1 MFRYNSQCVIVV
13 IFCIHLLGP
22 FRLGHRWLL
31 FVDVVGIVRTVYERE
46 RFFIVDFSNSIY
58 YLLYL
63 VDDGT
68 GCITCTI
75 WRRGCSN
82 LFNVLS
88 TTKNSF
94 DFEQHYLCEQLIK
107 LSCKSQPIS
116 SSAEQSSNLHVGQ
129 ILQLRGRLKCFR
141 GKLKLNTYF
150 CRSIKEESEL
160 LHHIIHRYRL
170 QEEIYSNPYDPG
182 VVAENI
188 KKSHVVGFVNLAN
201 SLVTECC
208 RILVQDNVQLFTKLD
223 LCLHPKIVESVT
235 ANWRSLTMAYDE
247 SETDYLRQSF
257 IEVDEGVV
265 QSSAAEN
272 KVLNPKKLQL
282 IVASLIERLLIEG
295 WIFPAT
301 QSIGG
306 MRTYYVSYE
315 YFCKF
320 VQENK
325 KLLDAVYG
333 IIFSQGNF
341 RMHCNFYVCY
351 IELLLL
357 FISFLGINK
366 EISLHNILHSI
377 RQRSFPD
384 NLQLTRITL
393 NALKHLLNELES
405 ESRIYQSN
413 FGCYSVA

>member
-1 MFRYNSQCVIVV
+1 MSLSCLDDSRWLSAVLPDANQTQSHALSLILDPLANEHYQL
-13 IFCIHLLGP
+13 LLGE
-22 FRLGHRWLL
+22 LSEIKL
-31 FVDVVGIVRTVYERE
+31 VGG
-46 RFFIVDFSNSIY
+46 N
-58 YLLYL
+58 

-116 SSAEQSSNLHVGQ
+116 SSTEQSSNLHVGQ

-188 KKSHVVGFVNLAN
+188 KKSHVVNLAN

-257 IEVDEGVV
+257 IEVDEGE

-306 MRTYYVSYE
+306 MRTYY
-315 YFCKF
+315 F

-333 IIFSQGNF
+333 IIFSQ
-341 RMHCNFYVCY
+341 
-351 IELLLL
+351 
-357 FISFLGINK
+357 GINK

-384 NLQLTRITL
+384 SLQLTRITL
-393 NALKHLLNELES
+393 NALKHLLNQLES

>member
-1 MFRYNSQCVIVV
+1 MSLSCLDDSRWLSAVLPDANQTQSHALSLILDPLANEHYQ
-13 IFCIHLLGP
+13 LLLGELSKIKLVGGNGP

-46 RFFIVDFSNSIY
+46 RFFIVD
-58 YLLYL
+58 
-63 VDDGT
+63 
-68 GCITCTI
+68 C
-75 WRRGCSN
+75 
-82 LFNVLS
+82 
-88 TTKNSF
+88 
-94 DFEQHYLCEQLIK
+94 
-107 LSCKSQPIS
+107 
-116 SSAEQSSNLHVGQ
+116 
-129 ILQLRGRLKCFR
+129 
-141 GKLKLNTYF
+141 
-150 CRSIKEESEL
+150 SIKEESEL

-170 QEEIYSNPYDPG
+170 HEEIYSNPYDPG

-188 KKSHVVGFVNLAN
+188 KKSHVVNLAN

-257 IEVDEGVV
+257 IEVDEGE

-272 KVLNPKKLQL
+272 KALNPKKLQL

-306 MRTYYVSYE
+306 MRTYY
-315 YFCKF
+315 F

-333 IIFSQGNF
+333 IIFSQ
-341 RMHCNFYVCY
+341 
-351 IELLLL
+351 
-357 FISFLGINK
+357 GINK

-393 NALKHLLNELES
+393 NALKHLLNQLES

>member
-1 MFRYNSQCVIVV
+1 LPFLKHGLEGQIALQSSHWPRQLSNSTQS
-13 IFCIHLLGP
+13 GP

-46 RFFIVDFSNSIY
+46 RFFIVD
-58 YLLYL
+58 L
-63 VDDGT
+63 DDGT

-116 SSAEQSSNLHVGQ
+116 SSTEQSSNLHVGQ

-188 KKSHVVGFVNLAN
+188 KKSHVVNLAN

-257 IEVDEGVV
+257 IEVDEGE

-306 MRTYYVSYE
+306 MRTYY
-315 YFCKF
+315 F

-333 IIFSQGNF
+333 IIFSQ
-341 RMHCNFYVCY
+341 
-351 IELLLL
+351 
-357 FISFLGINK
+357 GINK

-384 NLQLTRITL
+384 SLQLTRITL
-393 NALKHLLNELES
+393 NALKHLLNQLES

>member
-1 MFRYNSQCVIVV
+1 MTGASHWSVSISIEDFWRGVGPEAS
-13 IFCIHLLGP
+13 LKSP

-46 RFFIVDFSNSIY
+46 RFFIVD
-58 YLLYL
+58 L
-63 VDDGT
+63 DDGT

-188 KKSHVVGFVNLAN
+188 KKSHVVNLAN

-257 IEVDEGVV
+257 IEVDEGE

-306 MRTYYVSYE
+306 MRTYY
-315 YFCKF
+315 F

-333 IIFSQGNF
+333 IISSQ
-341 RMHCNFYVCY
+341 
-351 IELLLL
+351 
-357 FISFLGINK
+357 GINK

-384 NLQLTRITL
+384 SLQLTRITL
-393 NALKHLLNELES
+393 NALKHLLNQLES

>member
-1 MFRYNSQCVIVV
+1 MSLSCLDDSRWLSAVLPDANQTQSHALSLILDPLANEHYQ
-13 IFCIHLLGP
+13 LLLGELSEIKLVGGNGP

-46 RFFIVDFSNSIY
+46 RFFIVD
-58 YLLYL
+58 L
-63 VDDGT
+63 DDGT

-94 DFEQHYLCEQLIK
+94 DFEQHYLCEQLVK

-150 CRSIKEESEL
+150 CRSIKEEIEL

-188 KKSHVVGFVNLAN
+188 KKSHVVNLAN

-235 ANWRSLTMAYDE
+235 ANWRSLIMAYDE

-257 IEVDEGVV
+257 IEVDEGE

-306 MRTYYVSYE
+306 MRTYY
-315 YFCKF
+315 F

-333 IIFSQGNF
+333 IIFSQG
-341 RMHCNFYVCY
+341 
-351 IELLLL
+351 
-357 FISFLGINK
+357 INK

-377 RQRSFPD
+377 RQRSFLD

-393 NALKHLLNELES
+393 NALKHLLNQLES
-405 ESRIYQSN
+405 ESRVYQSN
-413 FGCYSVA
+413 FGCYSVS

>member
-1 MFRYNSQCVIVV
+1 MGQ
-13 IFCIHLLGP
+13 GP

-46 RFFIVDFSNSIY
+46 RFFIVD
-58 YLLYL
+58 L
-63 VDDGT
+63 DDGT

-188 KKSHVVGFVNLAN
+188 KKSHVVNLAN

-306 MRTYYVSYE
+306 MRTYY
-315 YFCKF
+315 F

-333 IIFSQGNF
+333 IIFSQ
-341 RMHCNFYVCY
+341 
-351 IELLLL
+351 
-357 FISFLGINK
+357 GINK

>member
-1 MFRYNSQCVIVV
+1 MGQ
-13 IFCIHLLGP
+13 GP

-46 RFFIVDFSNSIY
+46 RFFIVD
-58 YLLYL
+58 
-63 VDDGT
+63 
-68 GCITCTI
+68 C
-75 WRRGCSN
+75 
-82 LFNVLS
+82 
-88 TTKNSF
+88 
-94 DFEQHYLCEQLIK
+94 
-107 LSCKSQPIS
+107 
-116 SSAEQSSNLHVGQ
+116 
-129 ILQLRGRLKCFR
+129 
-141 GKLKLNTYF
+141 
-150 CRSIKEESEL
+150 SIKEESEL

-170 QEEIYSNPYDPG
+170 HEEIYSNPYDPG

-188 KKSHVVGFVNLAN
+188 KKSHVVNLAN

-257 IEVDEGVV
+257 IEVDEGE

-272 KVLNPKKLQL
+272 KALNPKKLQL

-306 MRTYYVSYE
+306 MRTYY
-315 YFCKF
+315 F

-333 IIFSQGNF
+333 IIFSQ
-341 RMHCNFYVCY
+341 
-351 IELLLL
+351 
-357 FISFLGINK
+357 GINK

-393 NALKHLLNELES
+393 NALKHLLNQLES

>member
-1 MFRYNSQCVIVV
+1 MSLSCLDDSRWLSAVLPDANQPQSHALSLILDPLANEHYQFLFRYNSQCVIVI
-13 IFCIHLLGP
+13 IFCIHLIGP

-46 RFFIVDFSNSIY
+46 RFFIVD
-58 YLLYL
+58 L
-63 VDDGT
+63 DDGT

-107 LSCKSQPIS
+107 LSYKSQPIS

-188 KKSHVVGFVNLAN
+188 KKSHVVGFVP
-201 SLVTECC
+201 
-208 RILVQDNVQLFTKLD
+208 IIY
-223 LCLHPKIVESVT
+223 H
-235 ANWRSLTMAYDE
+235 
-247 SETDYLRQSF
+247 SF
-257 IEVDEGVV
+257 
-265 QSSAAEN
+265 
-272 KVLNPKKLQL
+272 
-282 IVASLIERLLIEG
+282 
-295 WIFPAT
+295 
-301 QSIGG
+301 
-306 MRTYYVSYE
+306 Y
-315 YFCKF
+315 
-320 VQENK
+320 
-325 KLLDAVYG
+325 
-333 IIFSQGNF
+333 
-341 RMHCNFYVCY
+341 
-351 IELLLL
+351 
-357 FISFLGINK
+357 
-366 EISLHNILHSI
+366 
-377 RQRSFPD
+377 
-384 NLQLTRITL
+384 
-393 NALKHLLNELES
+393 
-405 ESRIYQSN
+405 
-413 FGCYSVA
+413 

>member
-1 MFRYNSQCVIVV
+1 MSLSCLDDSRWLSAVLPDATQAQSHSPSLILDPLANEHYQ
-13 IFCIHLLGP
+13 LLLGELSEIQLVGSNGP

-31 FVDVVGIVRTVYERE
+31 FVDIVGIVRTVYERE
-46 RFFIVDFSNSIY
+46 RFFIVD
-58 YLLYL
+58 L
-63 VDDGT
+63 DDGT

-75 WRRGCSN
+75 WRRDCSN
-82 LFNVLS
+82 HFNVLS
-88 TTKNSF
+88 ITKNSF

-107 LSCKSQPIS
+107 LSCKSRPIS
-116 SSAEQSSNLHVGQ
+116 SSAKQSSNLNIGQ
-129 ILQLRGRLKCFR
+129 ILQLRGRLRCFR
-141 GKLKLNTYF
+141 GKLKLNAYF

-170 QEEIYSNPYDPG
+170 KEEIYSHPYDPG

-188 KKSHVVGFVNLAN
+188 KKSHVVNLAN

-208 RILVQDNVQLFTKLD
+208 RILVQDNIQLFTQLD

-247 SETDYLRQSF
+247 TETDYLRQSF
-257 IEVDEGVV
+257 IEVDEGE
-265 QSSAAEN
+265 QKSATAN

-306 MRTYYVSYE
+306 MRTYY
-315 YFCKF
+315 F
-320 VQENK
+320 VQENQ
-325 KLLDAVYG
+325 KLLNAVYG
-333 IIFSQGNF
+333 IIFSQG
-341 RMHCNFYVCY
+341 V
-351 IELLLL
+351 
-357 FISFLGINK
+357 NK
-366 EISLHNILHSI
+366 EISLHNLLQII

-393 NALKHLLNELES
+393 NALKHLLNQLES